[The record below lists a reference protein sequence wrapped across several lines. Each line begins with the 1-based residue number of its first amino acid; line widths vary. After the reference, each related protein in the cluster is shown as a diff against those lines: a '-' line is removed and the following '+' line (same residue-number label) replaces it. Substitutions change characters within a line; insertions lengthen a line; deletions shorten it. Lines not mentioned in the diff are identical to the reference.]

1 MLGAQFYE
9 GEGGDGVYGRTRENR
24 GRRKGGLRWT
34 KRRKDEREEKM
45 EMEGNIEIVGI
56 MSRVVGNAGLACC
69 GRAYSEY

>member
-45 EMEGNIEIVGI
+45 EMEGNIEIVG
-56 MSRVVGNAGLACC
+56 S
-69 GRAYSEY
+69 